1 MRPFEPQLI
10 PEYMAEIFPYLSVTL
25 EVTVAVIFFGSLLGG
40 IIAWGKISGG
50 RVARSLATAYT
61 YILRCTPSIVILFL
75 IFYGLP
81 KFCLEVFDYDIND
94 LSRAVFVIISFT
106 LLYAAGSSEV
116 MRAAYLSVSHGQ
128 YEAAVSIGLSPFT
141 ALRRIVLPQAAV
153 VALPNF
159 GNSVLNL
166 MKEGSLAYTVGLID
180 LLGEGNL
187 IIARQYG
194 GSSLEVYIAVG
205 IIYLGLALVITKS
218 FLKLEQV
225 LLPPGAIRKGRESTW
240 N

>member
-10 PEYMAEIFPYLSVTL
+10 PQYLVEVFPYLSVTL
-25 EVTVAVIFFGSLLGG
+25 GVTVSVIIFGSLLGG
-40 IIAWGKISGG
+40 VIAWGKISGG
-50 RVARSLATAYT
+50 RVVRSLATGYT
-61 YILRCTPSIVILFL
+61 YILRCTPSIILLFL

-81 KFCLEVFDYDIND
+81 KFVLEAFGYDING

-106 LLYAAGSSEV
+106 LLYAASSSEV
-116 MRAAYLSVSHGQ
+116 MRAAYLSVDHGQ
-128 YEAAVSIGLSPFT
+128 YEAAVSIGLSSFT

-166 MKEGSLAYTVGLID
+166 MKEGSLAYTIGLID

-187 IIARQYG
+187 IISRQYG
-194 GSSLEVYIAVG
+194 GSALEVYTAVG
-205 IIYLGLALVITKS
+205 LIYLGLAFLITRS
-218 FLKLEQV
+218 TMLLEQK
-225 LLPPGAIRKGRESTW
+225 LLPQKTRPERIQK
-240 N
+240 

>member
-1 MRPFEPQLI
+1 MRPFEPELI
-10 PEYMAEIFPYLSVTL
+10 PQYMAEVFPYLSVTL
-25 EVTVAVIFFGSLLGG
+25 GVTLSVIVFGSLLGG
-40 IIAWGKISGG
+40 LIAWGKISGG
-50 RVARSLATAYT
+50 RFARSLATAYT
-61 YILRCTPSIVILFL
+61 YVLRCTPSIVLLFL

-81 KFCLEVFDYDIND
+81 KFVLEVFDYDIND

-106 LLYAAGSSEV
+106 LLYAASSSEV
-116 MRAAYLSVSHGQ
+116 MRAAYLSVNHGQ

-166 MKEGSLAYTVGLID
+166 MKEGSLAYTIGLVD

-187 IIARQYG
+187 IVSRQYG
-194 GSSLEVYIAVG
+194 GSALEVYIAVG
-205 IIYLGLALVITKS
+205 LIYLGLALLITKM
-218 FLKLEQV
+218 FLKLEQK
-225 LLPPGAIRKGRESTW
+225 LRPQQKNAERA
-240 N
+240 

>member
-1 MRPFEPQLI
+1 MRPFEPELI
-10 PEYMAEIFPYLSVTL
+10 PQYMAEVFPYLSVTL
-25 EVTVAVIFFGSLLGG
+25 GVTLSVIVFGSLLGG
-40 IIAWGKISGG
+40 LIAWGKISGG
-50 RVARSLATAYT
+50 RFARSLATAYT
-61 YILRCTPSIVILFL
+61 YVLRCTPSIVLLFL

-81 KFCLEVFDYDIND
+81 KFVLEVFDYDIND

-106 LLYAAGSSEV
+106 LLYAASSSEV
-116 MRAAYLSVSHGQ
+116 MRAAYLSVNHGQ

-166 MKEGSLAYTVGLID
+166 MKEGSLAYTIGLVDLLVD

-187 IIARQYG
+187 IVSRQYG
-194 GSSLEVYIAVG
+194 GSALEVYIAVG
-205 IIYLGLALVITKS
+205 LIYLGLALLITKM
-218 FLKLEQV
+218 FLKLEQK
-225 LLPPGAIRKGRESTW
+225 LRPQQKNAERA
-240 N
+240 

>member
-10 PEYMAEIFPYLSVTL
+10 PQYLAEVFPYLSVTL
-25 EVTVAVIFFGSLLGG
+25 GVTISVIFFGSLLGG
-40 IIAWGKISGG
+40 LIAWGRVSGG
-50 RVARSLATAYT
+50 RLVRSLAAG
-61 YILRCTPSIVILFL
+61 YIYVLRCTPSIVLLFL

-81 KFCLEVFDYDIND
+81 KFFLEAFDYDING

-106 LLYAAGSSEV
+106 LLYAASSSEV
-116 MRAAYLSVSHGQ
+116 MRAAYLSVNHGQ

-166 MKEGSLAYTVGLID
+166 MKEGSLAYTIGLID

-187 IIARQYG
+187 IISRQYG
-194 GSSLEVYIAVG
+194 GSALEVYIAVG
-205 IIYLGLALVITKS
+205 LIYLGLAFVITRS
-218 FLKLEQV
+218 VFLLEQH
-225 LLPPGAIRKGRESTW
+225 LLPQPSRLERKQ
-240 N
+240 